1 MAARLAF
8 LAVALV
14 LMIQISGCAPLLLGT
29 GAAGGV
35 GSVLWVK
42 GKLQENLDV
51 PFDRAHTA
59 TIGGLR
65 SLALPIKKDKKDRV
79 TAEIESEFS
88 DGKGVSIKLKSL
100 SESITKITVRV
111 GTFGD
116 EDRSKR
122 ILEAIHKNL

>member
-1 MAARLAF
+1 MAGRLAF

-14 LMIQISGCAPLLLGT
+14 LMIQISGCAPVLLAT
-29 GAAGGV
+29 GAAGG
-35 GSVLWVK
+35 GGTILWMK
-42 GKLQENLDV
+42 GKLEENLDA

-65 SLALPIKKDKKDRV
+65 SLALPINKDRKDRV
-79 TAEIESEFS
+79 TAEIETEFS
-88 DGKGVSIKLKSL
+88 DGKKISIKLKSL